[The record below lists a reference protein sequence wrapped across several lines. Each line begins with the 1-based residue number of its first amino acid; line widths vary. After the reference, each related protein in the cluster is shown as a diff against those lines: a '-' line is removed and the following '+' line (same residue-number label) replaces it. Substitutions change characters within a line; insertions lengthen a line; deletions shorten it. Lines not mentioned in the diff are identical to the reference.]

1 MQSRER
7 ARLTGSERDI
17 QTESQSSARRATPQN
32 SQKLIRLSKL
42 ARRNVT
48 FTHRYL
54 VPNDLTAYHFNY
66 IIRKRI
72 KLPEKDS
79 LYFFVNGKYLLKG
92 GTHLFSFLNPNIL
105 DTLMAQV
112 YEKKKD
118 SDGFLYITYTDE
130 TTLGAEFE
138 LLD

>member
-1 MQSRER
+1 
-7 ARLTGSERDI
+7 
-17 QTESQSSARRATPQN
+17 
-32 SQKLIRLSKL
+32 
-42 ARRNVT
+42 
-48 FTHRYL
+48 

-92 GTHLFSFLNPNIL
+92 GKLKFSSIFIIL
-105 DTLMAQV
+105 DTLMAHV

-130 TTLGAEFE
+130 TTLGEMFE
-138 LLD
+138 KVE